1 MCNHGM
7 VVATLCYHTTGWM
20 ISSSTRLQHEVTQS
34 CQFHDNPAE
43 GVMFNCDDPDC
54 KNFLRLYFQGRT
66 AERLRE
72 GARNRGWIVDGDEC
86 HCPAHSKGRELAP
99 AV

>member
-1 MCNHGM
+1 MS
-7 VVATLCYHTTGWM
+7 
-20 ISSSTRLQHEVTQS
+20 I
-34 CQFHDNPAE
+34 HDNPAE

-86 HCPAHSKGRELAP
+86 HCPAHSQGRELAP